1 MFRAPFR
8 SEHALGWTARAGVPA
23 DLLAGVRV
31 SGHLRLG
38 VIARA
43 FPPDRMQQ
51 VLAEAGK
58 ASERER
64 GLPAQVIVHY
74 AMALCMG
81 ARSREARR
89 CLLEGLRW
97 PWGAG

>member
-1 MFRAPFR
+1 
-8 SEHALGWTARAGVPA
+8 
-23 DLLAGVRV
+23 
-31 SGHLRLG
+31 
-38 VIARA
+38 
-43 FPPDRMQQ
+43 MQQ